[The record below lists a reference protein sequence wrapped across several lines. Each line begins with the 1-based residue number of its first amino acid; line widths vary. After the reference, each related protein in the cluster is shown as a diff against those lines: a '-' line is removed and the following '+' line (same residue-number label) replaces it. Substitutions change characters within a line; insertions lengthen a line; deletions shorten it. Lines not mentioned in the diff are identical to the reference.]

1 MQNNLRKAMEPTG
14 FEPATPTM
22 PLRDSK
28 TCGQCGIAIEDWA
41 HDCYWCARQEIA
53 DSRGEAQSNAYD

>member
-1 MQNNLRKAMEPTG
+1 MEPTG